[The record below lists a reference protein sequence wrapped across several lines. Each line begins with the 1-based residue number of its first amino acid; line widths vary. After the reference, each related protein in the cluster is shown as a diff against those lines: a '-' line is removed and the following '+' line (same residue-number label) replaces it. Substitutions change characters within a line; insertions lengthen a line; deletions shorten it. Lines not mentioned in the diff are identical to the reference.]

1 MQTEIDIKTILNG
14 MPSYMIGQDINQY
27 ANVIVGEIE
36 IKNIIYTVNAVFDID
51 TDVKTLVI
59 TDINDIILGDIKNAR
74 Y

>member
-14 MPSYMIGQDINQY
+14 TPSYMIGQDINQY